1 MNILS
6 AAGLKIRNTSLYRYE
21 KQITKMFDEETGKYT
36 GDMSFTSYA
45 VNGGDRT
52 TDQVDVN
59 VQNGKDNIFGNP
71 TKKST
76 ATTTTSSDNAQ

>member
-1 MNILS
+1 MTVDSIS
-6 AAGLKIRNTSLYRYE
+6 IA
-21 KQITKMFDEETGKYT
+21 FDEETGKYT

-59 VQNGKDNIFGNP
+59 VQNGGKDNIFGNP